1 MKKFTRE
8 EFLKLSLP
16 EMLAIGS
23 LIELAT
29 DPVHLRYKDRFPTI
43 YCKNGESLSVQASR
57 LHYSSPSTDEGPYT
71 AVEVGYPSFYPPETW
86 AEYAEDWSDPRGTVY
101 SRVPVI
107 LVLFAIAANGGI
119 DYEKTF
125 KDWSPNDNI
134 VRG

>member
-1 MKKFTRE
+1 MSKLTRE

-16 EMLAIGS
+16 EMLATGS
-23 LIELAT
+23 FIELT
-29 DPVHLRYKDRFPTI
+29 VSRLHYKDRFPTI

-57 LHYSSPSTDEGPYT
+57 LHYSSPRTDEGPYT
-71 AVEVGYPSFYPPETW
+71 AVEVGYPSFNPPDTW
-86 AEYAEDWSDPRGTVY
+86 AEYAENWSNPTRTVY
-101 SRVPVI
+101 CYIPMI